1 MKRGDFVIAAERGR
15 LTGKP
20 RPWLVVQSD
29 AFNDHH
35 ASITLA
41 LVTSGTADFPYFR
54 VAVLPRPDNGLAEP
68 SIIQVDKLATVSR
81 DNIACVIGN
90 ASEAELA
97 EVDDALK
104 RWLDL

>member
-1 MKRGDFVIAAERGR
+1 MKRGDFVVAAERGR

-20 RPWLVVQSD
+20 RPWLVIQSD
-29 AFNDHH
+29 AFNDYH
-35 ASITLA
+35 ASVTLA
-41 LVTSGTADFPYFR
+41 LVTSGISDSPYFR
-54 VAVLPRPDNGLAEP
+54 VAVLPSPENGLTEP

-81 DNIACVIGN
+81 DNITKVIGK

-97 EVDDALK
+97 EVDNALK